1 MFLVLEW
8 PPQSA
13 DVNPIENSWSLLDA
27 KIPLGKRYNETVF
40 LNDLQL
46 KFQQTDPNY
55 LQKLVESRP
64 RQLET
69 VIRSRN
75 YNTKY

>member
-1 MFLVLEW
+1 M
-8 PPQSA
+8 S
-13 DVNPIENSWSLLDA
+13 N
-27 KIPLGKRYNETVF
+27 KTVF

-55 LQKLVESRP
+55 LQKLVESMP
-64 RQLET
+64 RRLET
-69 VIRSRN
+69 VIRSRG